1 MTFFSGE
8 GPLDEL
14 FSKVF
19 IGGFLFL
26 VKLNEKF
33 QELVDEWI
41 R

>member
-8 GPLDEL
+8 GLLDEL

-26 VKLNEKF
+26 VKLNEKLF
-33 QELVDEWI
+33 GNRKEKV
-41 R
+41 